1 MKRILK
7 QRGTS
12 YNTYEVHLETDEE
25 RSWCDSRLITAT
37 DRSNGLTNE
46 EWQLIQSGEQHPGHF
61 GGSVQKL
68 PLDVRLVKV
77 YVD

>member
-1 MKRILK
+1 MRKTLK

-12 YNTYEVHLETDEE
+12 YNTYEVILETDEE
-25 RSWCDSRLITAT
+25 RSWSDSRLITAT
-37 DRSNGLTNE
+37 DRSMGLTDE
-46 EWQLIQSGEQHPGHF
+46 EWQLIESGEQHPGHF

-77 YVD
+77 YID